1 MIWTRDKRLAIPPW
15 SIPGGSGQ
23 PQPPVAGGGGGAWTL
38 ISNTAAAA
46 AATIDVIGMTGH
58 THYCAMLRG
67 LRSNTAFLEEL
78 RCRVS
83 DDNGS
88 TFLSPALYEGRKNS
102 KHANATTETDRAYL
116 TDTSW
121 ELIAIGVDE
130 GPHGNAQYG
139 MFGWI
144 WFWEPG
150 LGASKEVMMDY
161 SFTYENESNNATR
174 TKGFGEYPSFTNGD
188 GAIDAFQLFMLN
200 NFVASGS
207 IDLYGIT

>member
-1 MIWTRDKRLAIPPW
+1 MKLWKPW
-15 SIPGGSGQ
+15 NVVGGSAQ
-23 PQPPVAGGGGGAWTL
+23 PQPPPAGGGGGGAWTL
-38 ISNTAAAA
+38 ISNTALAA
-46 AATIDVIGMTGH
+46 AATIDIIGMTGH

-67 LRSNTAFLEEL
+67 VRSSQAFSEEL

-88 TFLSPALYEGRKNS
+88 TFLSPAVYEGRKNS
-102 KHANATTETDRAYL
+102 KHANATTETDRAYSI
-116 TDTSW
+116 DTSF
-121 ELIAIGVDE
+121 ELIAVGVNE

-139 MFGWI
+139 IFGQI

-161 SFTYENESNNATR
+161 SLTYENESNFATR
-174 TKGFGEYPSFTNGD
+174 TKGFGEYPSFTQGN

>member
-1 MIWTRDKRLAIPPW
+1 MKSKLWTPNTPWIPAF
-15 SIPGGSGQ
+15 GSGQ
-23 PQPPVAGGGGGAWTL
+23 PQPPAGGGGGAWTL
-38 ISNTAAAA
+38 ISNTAIPA
-46 AATIDVIGMTGH
+46 AATVDVPGMAGH
-58 THYCAMLRG
+58 THYCAMIRG
-67 LRSNTAFLEEL
+67 LRSSQASIEEL

-88 TFLSPALYEGRKNS
+88 TFLNPAKYEGRKNS
-102 KHANATTETDRAYL
+102 KHAGGTGETDRAYL

-130 GPHGNAQYG
+130 GPHGNSQYG
-139 MFGWI
+139 IFGWI

-161 SFTYENESNNATR
+161 STTYENESNNATR
-174 TKGFGEYPSFTNGD
+174 TKGFGEYPSFTEGD
-188 GAIDAFQLFMLN
+188 GAINAFQLFMLN
-200 NFVASGS
+200 DFLASGS